1 MLARCADLRH
11 IVFLGTGAS
20 SFIDL
25 AAAASRGIKV
35 HTIRGYGDTSVAEHT
50 ITLAMAAARN
60 VARMDRDVRAGRW
73 RQIEGLQLYGKI
85 LGIIG
90 LGGVGREVARIA
102 LGVGMHV
109 LAWNRSPVAAPGVQ
123 FAALEQVLAAADILC
138 VTLALNEETRGFL
151 NHARLGM
158 TKPGVILVN
167 TARAAIV
174 DSGALVALLRSGHIR
189 HAAMDV
195 FAQEPPAADDPLLAM
210 ENVTLTAHAAF
221 MTQEATMRMLRTAF
235 DLAVAAGA

>member
-1 MLARCADLRH
+1 M
-11 IVFLGTGAS
+11 
-20 SFIDL
+20 
-25 AAAASRGIKV
+25 
-35 HTIRGYGDTSVAEHT
+35 
-50 ITLAMAAARN
+50 
-60 VARMDRDVRAGRW
+60 
-73 RQIEGLQLYGKI
+73 Q
-85 LGIIG
+85 
-90 LGGVGREVARIA
+90 
-102 LGVGMHV
+102 V

-221 MTQEATMRMLRTAF
+221 MTQEATMRMLRTAI